1 MTASRDEVFD
11 RIRSALG
18 TGSSTDPDTRDYH
31 RQPLAGPGDSRRFAE
46 TAADYRAQVTFV
58 DRGSIA
64 DAISG
69 LIREGETVVVPA
81 DLPGSGSEA
90 SMSSSTASKGR
101 SR

>member
-1 MTASRDEVFD
+1 MSRDEVFD

-18 TGSSTDPDTRDYH
+18 TGRPNRSRYPANITGNRWPGRAIRADSPR
-31 RQPLAGPGDSRRFAE
+31 RQPTTGTGDVRRPRIDSGRNF
-46 TAADYRAQVTFV
+46 
-58 DRGSIA
+58 
-64 DAISG
+64 G

-101 SR
+101 LR